1 LGRPNRKSEE
11 LFKTLGV
18 DLVEGF
24 AVSDNIYHIDQL
36 DPIIEKHWISYLKL

>member
-1 LGRPNRKSEE
+1 
-11 LFKTLGV
+11 V

-36 DPIIEKHWISYLKL
+36 DPIIEKTLDFLSEVVEKKYQRYSSRGMEL